1 MNGYLVIL
9 SHGMD
14 DFPMGLY
21 AIEGEA
27 NDAAMALEWDAHND
41 HPFDRFATTPNVI
54 SVLTFVDG
62 KPTESRI
69 VRKHSREEAIA

>member
-21 AIEGEA
+21 ATEGEA
-27 NDAAMALEWDAHND
+27 NDAAMALSCAEPHDE
-41 HPFDRFATTPNVI
+41 
-54 SVLTFVDG
+54 
-62 KPTESRI
+62 TES
-69 VRKHSREEAIA
+69 E